1 MSSTVLGSD
10 VRAVLFDVDGT
21 LYDQTLLRAAMVA
34 ELSTIGCL
42 PRGPLSPSRLWRLL
56 SAFRR
61 IREELRDVNP
71 GSVDLESEQYRRA
84 AEAAGVSEAQARAAV
99 DEWIF
104 TRPLKYLPLSRR
116 RGVVATFRALRDR
129 GLQVGVF
136 SDYPAA
142 AKLAALDLSSFVT
155 LEVCATDAAVNAF
168 KPHARGFLH
177 ACAIWG
183 LPPERVIYVGDRPE
197 VDAVG
202 AAGAGMRCLIVGG
215 GGIHDDQRCERVSF
229 AGLMAAL
236 ERLPAPTTL
245 RAGEELDGIRAQ

>member
-1 MSSTVLGSD
+1 MSGNVK
-10 VRAVLFDVDGT
+10 AVLFDVDGT
-21 LYDQTLLRAAMVA
+21 LYHQTPLRAAMFA

-71 GSVDLESEQYRRA
+71 GTIDLESEQYRRA
-84 AEAAGVSEAQARAAV
+84 AAAAAVSEAQARAAV
-99 DEWIF
+99 NEWIF
-104 TRPLKYLPLSRR
+104 TRPLKYLPLYRR
-116 RGVVATFRALRDR
+116 RGVIEAFRALRQR

-142 AKLAALDLSSFVT
+142 AKLAALDVSPFVT

-177 ACAIWG
+177 ACAVWG
-183 LPPERVIYVGDRPE
+183 LPPDRVIYVGDRPE
-197 VDAVG
+197 VDAAG
-202 AAGAGMRCLIVGG
+202 AASAGMRCLIVGRA
-215 GGIHDDQRCERVSF
+215 GIHDDQRCERVSF
-229 AGLMAAL
+229 NGLTAAL
-236 ERLPAPTTL
+236 ERVPAPTTL
-245 RAGEELDGIRAQ
+245 RGGEELDGIRAQ

>member
-1 MSSTVLGSD
+1 MSHA
-10 VRAVLFDVDGT
+10 RAVLFDVDGT
-21 LYDQTLLRAAMVA
+21 LYHQTPLRAAMLA

-42 PRGPLSPSRLWRLL
+42 PGGPLSPARRWRLL

-61 IREELRDVNP
+61 IREELRHVHP

-84 AEAAGVSEAQARAAV
+84 AAAALVSEAQARAAV
-99 DEWIF
+99 EEWIF
-104 TRPLKYLPLSRR
+104 TRPLKYLPLYRR
-116 RGVVATFRALRDR
+116 RGVIDAFRALRDR

-136 SDYPAA
+136 SDYPTA
-142 AKLAALDLSSFVT
+142 AKLAALDVSSFVT

-183 LPPERVIYVGDRPE
+183 LPPDRVIYIGDRPD

-202 AAGAGMRCLIVGG
+202 AASAGMRCLIVGRAG
-215 GGIHDDQRCERVSF
+215 TQAGQRCERVSF
-229 AGLMAAL
+229 NGLAAAL
-236 ERLPAPTTL
+236 ERLPALTTL